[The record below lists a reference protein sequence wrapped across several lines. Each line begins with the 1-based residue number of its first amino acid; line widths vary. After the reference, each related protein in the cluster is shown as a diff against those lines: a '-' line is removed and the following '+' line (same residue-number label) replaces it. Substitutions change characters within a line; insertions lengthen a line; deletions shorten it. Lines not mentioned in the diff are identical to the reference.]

1 MQASREIK
9 YADPPGLVRK
19 LISEVRNYKLT
30 HKDELQNG
38 LIQKICV
45 NDEED
50 SEQPLIYY
58 EFPKSI
64 KNLKTEQPA
73 DLGLDDIQYELIEHH
88 WHMPVLFSLFGAN
101 TFCKLLTA
109 VLLEKSI
116 VFVGKNPS
124 VISSIV
130 LALKVLIRP
139 F

>member
-1 MQASREIK
+1 M
-9 YADPPGLVRK
+9 
-19 LISEVRNYKLT
+19 
-30 HKDELQNG
+30 
-38 LIQKICV
+38 
-45 NDEED
+45 NDED
-50 SEQPLIYY
+50 DNEQPLIYY

-64 KNLKTEQPA
+64 KNLKTEQA
-73 DLGLDDIQYELIEHH
+73 AGISLDDIQYELIEHH

-124 VISSIV
+124 VISNDQKRK
-130 LALKVLIRP
+130 LDQAKMK